1 MRQAVR
7 LDDADF
13 ALNRRIGKGNPGGC
27 ASRNRDGLTALHG
40 NLISLRRALF
50 AHGICTRLHIGEGRR
65 TVCAGRLGLEDS
77 PRAVQQFK
85 DSARQR
91 CAGAGAGFGDDDCA
105 IRLFKLDA
113 HGFEFCRQAVL
124 RNDDLLN
131 VRVRDAD

>member
-13 ALNRRIGKGNPGGC
+13 TLNRRIGKGNPGGC

-50 AHGICTRLHIGEGRR
+50 AHGVGSRLHIGEGRR
-65 TVCAGRLGLEDS
+65 AVRAGCLGLEDS
-77 PRAVQQFK
+77 ARAVQQFK
-85 DSARQR
+85 DCTRQR
-91 CAGAGAGFGDDDCA
+91 RAGAGVGFGNDDCA
-105 IRLFKLDA
+105 IRLFKLNA
-113 HGFEFCRQAVL
+113 HSLEFCGQTVL

>member
-13 ALNRRIGKGNPGGC
+13 ALNRRIGKGEPGGC
-27 ASRNRDGLTALHG
+27 ASRNRDGLTALYG
-40 NLISLRRALF
+40 NLISLRRVLF

-65 TVCAGRLGLEDS
+65 AVRAGRLGLQDS
-77 PRAVQQFK
+77 ARAVQQFK
-85 DSARQR
+85 DSARKCR
-91 CAGAGAGFGDDDCA
+91 AGTGAGFGDDDCA
-105 IRLFKLDA
+105 IRLFKLNA
-113 HGFEFCRQAVL
+113 HSLEFCGQTVL